1 MDEAKYNSIAWDE
14 EVNRGNYWTRIARQ
28 EDVQDAKEGKIRIRI
43 TPTAFVPLGWIEGL
57 KGKRV
62 LNLAGAGGQQTILL
76 SAFGANVVTVDISKN
91 QIAQDEKG
99 LKAYS
104 LEAELH
110 NRDMRDL
117 SFLDDESFDAAI
129 CPHSLNFIPSTV
141 QFYREVYKK
150 LKKGGLF
157 LFGVANPALY
167 LFDEKKEEKENKL
180 EVKYTLP
187 YSDEKSQSKK
197 KIEKMKRKKD
207 TFEFSHTLSAIIGD
221 LLKTGFSIRDFY
233 SDEAGAEPV
242 DSFVYDSFLAFC
254 CIKEDGCIFRRLQ
267 G

>member
-14 EVNRGNYWTRIARQ
+14 EVNRNNYWTRMVRP

-43 TPTAFVPLGWIEGL
+43 TPTAFVPLSWLEGL

-76 SAFGANVVTVDISKN
+76 SAFGADVVTVDFSKN

-99 LKAYS
+99 LESYNLK
-104 LEAELH
+104 AELH

-117 SFLDDESFDAAI
+117 SFLDDGIFDAAI
-129 CPHSLNFIPSTV
+129 CPHSLNFIPSTL

-157 LFGVANPALY
+157 LFGVANPVLY
-167 LFDEKKEEKENKL
+167 LFDENKEEKENKL
-180 EVKYTLP
+180 KIKYTLP

-197 KIEKMKRKKD
+197 KIEKMKREKD
-207 TFEFSHTLSAIIGD
+207 TFEFSHTLSSIIGD

-254 CIKEDGCIFRRLQ
+254 CIKEDGCIFRRQ
-267 G
+267 